1 MFLSVT
7 RLMSTSALGHKQ
19 TFREVQTMSA
29 LPPKADIADLLGK
42 RPFLASSPQ
51 IAATRLFRPSCFAYK
66 LAHALTPPDS
76 FINVRSP
83 LSRAFERATYRNA
96 LDHLLTILMSTVLP
110 HVHRITAVKG
120 SVFLSNLRLAN
131 ANACRSS
138 RLVRRRT
145 L

>member
-51 IAATRLFRPSCFAYK
+51 IAATRLFWPSCFAYK
-66 LAHALTPPDS
+66 LAHALTPPAF
-76 FINVRSP
+76 FINVF
-83 LSRAFERATYRNA
+83 SRISDSLR
-96 LDHLLTILMSTVLP
+96 
-110 HVHRITAVKG
+110 
-120 SVFLSNLRLAN
+120 RLA
-131 ANACRSS
+131 
-138 RLVRRRT
+138 
-145 L
+145 